1 MSEVY
6 LKTLSKLSKR
16 ISVSKSYWDYI
27 VNIKHKNV
35 KGLEREVINALKN
48 PVEIRRSTKDPSVYL
63 YYGKYGDKFICVVAK
78 HLNEDGFIITVYLT
92 RRFVGEV
99 VWRS

>member
-1 MSEVY
+1 V
-6 LKTLSKLSKR
+6 LSKLSRR

-27 VNIKHKNV
+27 VNIKHKTV
-35 KGLEREVINALKN
+35 KGLESEVINALKN
-48 PVEIRRSTKDPSVYL
+48 PVEVRRSAKDPSVYL
-63 YYGKYGDKFICVVAK
+63 YYGRYRNKFICVVAK
-78 HLNEDGFIITVYLT
+78 HLNEEGFIITVYLT